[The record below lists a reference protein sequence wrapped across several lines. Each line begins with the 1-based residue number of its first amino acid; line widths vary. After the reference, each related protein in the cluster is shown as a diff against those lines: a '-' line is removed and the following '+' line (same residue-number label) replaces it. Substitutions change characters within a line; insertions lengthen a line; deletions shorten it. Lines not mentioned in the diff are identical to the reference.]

1 MKKQIGKYRL
11 LKELGRGGM
20 GEVYLAKDTEIGEKI
35 ALKILPPE
43 LTRSPQYVERFRR
56 EASAVSRLDHPHIIK
71 VYEVGEDEGMHFIA
85 MEYLGGAPL
94 SSLIQKR
101 GSLPIPDA
109 AKIIIDVAEAL
120 DFAHSSGVIH
130 RDIKPDN
137 ILSDEKGEFKV
148 MDFGIARMEE
158 GTQLTVTGTIMGTPE
173 YMSPEQASGRKV
185 DQRTDIYSLGI
196 VFYEMLTGKVP
207 FHAETALEVIQM
219 HIARAPESPR
229 AHNPE
234 IPGNVAAII
243 DKMVEKKPADRYASF
258 RHMINALARAVPKA
272 ATVAPRAVA
281 GPVKPGKA
289 RPEDKAGTRVRER
302 VVLQVPTS
310 VRIALVLS
318 IALNIGLFALF
329 LFRPTARPEEP
340 MRPSFTI
347 GGQIIA
353 PPTMGGKTMYIGAQ
367 DGTLYACNLHTGI
380 VDWMFETGG
389 QITAAPV
396 VDGDRVYVGSWDKHL
411 YALDSSA
418 GGMLIWKV
426 NVGDIISAAP
436 TLSDGTLF
444 VTTRTG
450 AVYALDPETG
460 ARKWEDNAGGN
471 GNLSP
476 SAHGGVLFI
485 DGKRSLLAYD
495 AAGGRRLGGFAVAR
509 MKTSP
514 VRVGDR
520 FYYVRYDD
528 EAGVDELRAFEVQSD
543 LSQNRLRW
551 IHPEWSIPL
560 THDYIE

>member
-1 MKKQIGKYRL
+1 LKKQIGKYRL

-101 GSLPIPDA
+101 GSLPIPEA

-196 VFYEMLTGKVP
+196 VFYELLTGKVP

-243 DKMVEKKPADRYASF
+243 DKMVEKNPADRYASF

-272 ATVAPRAVA
+272 ATASPRAVA

-289 RPEDKAGTRVRER
+289 RPEDKAGPRVRER

-329 LFRPTARPEEP
+329 LFRPTARPQEP

-426 NVGDIISAAP
+426 NVGDIIPAAP

-444 VTTRTG
+444 VTTRKG

-485 DGKRSLLAYD
+485 DGKRKLLAYD

-560 THDYIE
+560 THDRIE